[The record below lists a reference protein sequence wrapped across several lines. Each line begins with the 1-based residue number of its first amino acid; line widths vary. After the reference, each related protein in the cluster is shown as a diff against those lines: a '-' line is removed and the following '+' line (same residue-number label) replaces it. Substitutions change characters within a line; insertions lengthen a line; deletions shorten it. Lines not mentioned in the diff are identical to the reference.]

1 MSEGGRAVKLK
12 GLLLFILAVA
22 AGSSR
27 AQESFTYTGEILR
40 EKPVEA
46 WTPAGAGQSMGERIR
61 VAFYNIEHFTD
72 AEDDGPDRTAER
84 AATQARDAAELVSEI
99 HPDVLLI
106 AEIENEKSLRMLNDA
121 LPKPFPFGWV
131 TKFGD
136 GSQNEE
142 KLNHALLS
150 RVPPLEVL
158 ELDYGP
164 LQGRGRPP
172 RGTLRA
178 TFDLDGDHRL
188 VVYAI
193 HLKSNFG
200 NRARNMS
207 LRKHALEFV
216 ADDAREL
223 AQDASVRWEFLLL
236 GDVNVD
242 PEQGEFAGDWSL
254 NPLRGWRDLWRGRP
268 LHERTT
274 VPTRY
279 GDPALEFPPAAFDRI
294 FAGGDATNAPWRAG
308 EAEVLQRGTN
318 TRDVKALPG
327 VDGHVSDHYPVWV
340 DIVR

>member
-1 MSEGGRAVKLK
+1 MKRIRF
-12 GLLLFILAVA
+12 LLFVLLVA
-22 AGSSR
+22 AGTSR
-27 AQESFTYTGEILR
+27 AQEEFTFAGEILR
-40 EKPVEA
+40 ETPVEA
-46 WTPAGAGQSMGERIR
+46 WASPDAGLRAEERVR

-72 AEDDGPDRTAER
+72 AEGDGPDRTLER
-84 AATQARDAAELVSEI
+84 ATTQARGAAALVDEI
-99 HPDVLLI
+99 RPDILLI
-106 AEIENEKSLRMLNDA
+106 AEIENAASLRMLNDVLA
-121 LPKPFPFGWV
+121 EPFPFGWV

-136 GSQNEE
+136 GSQNED
-142 KLNHALLS
+142 KLNNALLS

-172 RGTLRA
+172 RGALRA
-178 TFDLDGDHRL
+178 TFDLGGDHRL

-200 NRARNMS
+200 NRSRNMH
-207 LRKHALEFV
+207 LRKNALQFL

-223 AQDASVRWEFLLL
+223 SKDESIRWEFLVL

-294 FAGGDATNAPWRAG
+294 YAGGDATNAPWRAG

-318 TRDVKALPG
+318 TRNVKALPG

-340 DIVR
+340 DVVR